1 MNTMKRLYFYG
12 MAFVALV
19 VTANGASQLLAYLLD
34 IVSGRQIAGG
44 VAERVSLGLA
54 LVVVG
59 APLWFFH
66 WAYVQR
72 QVERD
77 RNEGGATLRKLYLY
91 ASMFFAAIIV
101 FVAERSLVIWA
112 LGSDTFDSK
121 WVGQFVMWGA
131 VWAYHWTVERREGEA
146 SPGGRT
152 LRRWYVYVTSVYALV
167 VLGTGIG
174 AVLGLLLGGLYDA
187 LVNVPVLAS
196 ERDLWGRVM
205 HIGLASVVTGGVWWA
220 FHWLYLARDD
230 VDSTLRQVY
239 LYLFAFLGG
248 AITMLVALGA
258 MINAVLRW
266 VLGVPGLPDAAVHFQ
281 AIASSFTVLVI
292 GGLLLGY
299 HWQVVR
305 EESLR
310 ATTRRHGAGRTFG
323 YVMSAL
329 GLGSLAVG
337 IPILIGLLIGLVVPA
352 ARETLAGDDSFRNLL
367 AVALT
372 LLVIGGPLWAWFWP
386 RMQRQVR
393 EVGLEERSALS
404 RCIFI
409 YGVLGVLALAALG
422 SLIGFL
428 FMLLRDLLEGTF
440 SLDFLRN
447 GKWLLGVVLT
457 AGALLP
463 YYLQVLR
470 EDQRAGAEDAPLKK
484 SVTLVV
490 GEQDNELAG
499 RLEEALLAPVRVM
512 RVISPETPVPA
523 VSDEELEAV
532 VEQVRSA
539 ATDRVLVTATDGG
552 IRVYGYR

>member
-34 IVSGRQIAGG
+34 WVSGRQIAGS
-44 VAERVSLGLA
+44 VAEGVSLGLA

-77 RNEGGATLRKLYLY
+77 PSEGGATLRKLYLY
-91 ASMFFAAIIV
+91 GSMFLAAIIV
-101 FVAERSLVIWA
+101 FVAERSQVVWA
-112 LGSDTFDSK
+112 LGSDTFDSI

-131 VWAYHWTVERREGEA
+131 VWAYHWMVERREGEA

-174 AVLGLLLGGLYDA
+174 AALDLLLGGLYDA
-187 LVNVPVLAS
+187 LVNVPLLVS
-196 ERDLWGRVM
+196 ERDLWGRAM
-205 HIGLASVVTGGVWWA
+205 DIGLASVITGGVWWA

-230 VDSTLRQVY
+230 GDSTLRQVY

-248 AITMLVALGA
+248 AITILVALGA
-258 MINAVLRW
+258 MVNAVLRW
-266 VLGVPGLPDAAVHFQ
+266 VLGAPGLSDAALHFR
-281 AIASSFTVLVI
+281 AIPTSFTVLVI

-305 EESLR
+305 EESLHT
-310 ATTRRHGAGRTFG
+310 AERRHGAGRTFS
-323 YVMSAL
+323 YAMSAL
-329 GLGSLAVG
+329 GLGSLAGG
-337 IPILIGLLIGLVVPA
+337 IPILMGLLIGLAVPD
-352 ARETLAGDDSFRNLL
+352 ARESLAGGDSFRNLL

-372 LLVIGGPLWAWFWP
+372 LLVLGVPLWVWFWP
-386 RMQRQVR
+386 RMQRQVS
-393 EVGLEERSALS
+393 EVGLEERRALS
-404 RCIFI
+404 RRIFI

-440 SLDFLRN
+440 SSDFLRD

-457 AGALLP
+457 VGALLS

-470 EDQRAGAEDAPLKK
+470 EDQQAGAEAVPVKK

-490 GEQDNELAG
+490 GEQDRELVR
-499 RLEEALLAPVRVM
+499 RLEEALLARVRIM
-512 RVISPETPVPA
+512 RIASPETPVSA

-539 ATDRVLVTATDGG
+539 ATDRVLVVATEVTV
-552 IRVYGYR
+552 RVFGYR

>member
-19 VTANGASQLLAYLLD
+19 VTANGAAQLLAYLLD
-34 IVSGRQIAGG
+34 LVSGRQIAGG

-54 LVVVG
+54 MVVVG

-66 WAYVQR
+66 WAYAQR

-77 RNEGGATLRKLYLY
+77 PGEGGATLRKLYLY
-91 ASMFFAAIIV
+91 ASMFVGAIIV
-101 FVAERSLVIWA
+101 FVSERSLAIWA
-112 LGSDTFDSK
+112 LGSETFDST
-121 WVGQFVMWGA
+121 WVGQFVMWSA

-187 LVNVPVLAS
+187 LINAPVLVS

-205 HIGLASVVTGGVWWA
+205 HRGLASVVVGSTWWG
-220 FHWLYLARDD
+220 FHWLHLARDD

-248 AITMLVALGA
+248 AITILVALGTI
-258 MINAVLRW
+258 INTVLRW
-266 VLGVPGLPDAAVHFQ
+266 VLGVPGLPDTSVHFHVIPN
-281 AIASSFTVLVI
+281 AFTALVI
-292 GGLLLGY
+292 GGMLLGY

-310 ATTRRHGAGRTFG
+310 ATARRPGAGRSFG
-323 YVMSAL
+323 YVMSAM
-329 GLGSLAVG
+329 GLGSLAAGV
-337 IPILIGLLIGLVVPA
+337 PILIGLLIGLVVPA
-352 ARETLAGDDSFRNLL
+352 ARETIAGDGSFRDVL

-372 LLVIGGPLWAWFWP
+372 LLLLGVPLWAWFWP
-386 RMQRQVR
+386 RMQRQVQ

-404 RCIFI
+404 RRIFI

-428 FMLLRDLLEGTF
+428 FLLLRDLLEGTF
-440 SLDFLRN
+440 SLDFLRE

-470 EDQRAGAEDAPLKK
+470 EDQRAGAETAPVKK

-490 GEQDNELAG
+490 GEQDHELAG
-499 RLEEALLAPVRVM
+499 RLEEALSAPVRVM
-512 RVISPETPVPA
+512 RVMSPETPVPA
-523 VSDEELEAV
+523 VSDEELEAL

-539 ATDRVLVTATDGG
+539 ATDRVLVTTTDGAV
-552 IRVYGYR
+552 RVFGYR

>member
-34 IVSGRQIAGG
+34 LVSGRQIAGG

-77 RNEGGATLRKLYLY
+77 PSEGGATLRKLYLY
-91 ASMFFAAIIV
+91 GSMFLTAIIV
-101 FVAERSLVIWA
+101 FVAERSLVVWA
-112 LGSDTFDSK
+112 LGSDTFDSI

-131 VWAYHWTVERREGEA
+131 VWAYHWMVERREGEA
-146 SPGGRT
+146 SPHGRT

-187 LVNVPVLAS
+187 LVNVPLLAL
-196 ERDLWGRVM
+196 ERELWGRAM
-205 HIGLASVVTGGVWWA
+205 HIGLASVIMGGVWWA

-230 VDSTLRQVY
+230 LDSTPRQVY

-248 AITMLVALGA
+248 VITILVALGA
-258 MINAVLRW
+258 MVNAVLRW
-266 VLGVPGLPDAAVHFQ
+266 VLGAPGLSDAALHFR
-281 AIASSFTVLVI
+281 AVPTSFTVLVI

-310 ATTRRHGAGRTFG
+310 TAARRHGAGRTFG

-329 GLGSLAVG
+329 GLGSLAIG
-337 IPILIGLLIGLVVPA
+337 IPILIGLLIGLAVPD
-352 ARETLAGDDSFRNLL
+352 ARESLAGGDSFRNLL

-372 LLVIGGPLWAWFWP
+372 LLVLGVPLWVWFWP

-393 EVGLEERSALS
+393 EVGLEERRALS
-404 RCIFI
+404 RRIFI

-440 SLDFLRN
+440 SSDFLRD
-447 GKWLLGVVLT
+447 GKWLLGVVLLV
-457 AGALLP
+457 GALLP

-470 EDQRAGAEDAPLKK
+470 EDQQAGAEDAPVKK

-490 GEQDNELAG
+490 GEQDRQLVG
-499 RLEEALLAPVRVM
+499 RLEEALLARVRVM
-512 RVISPETPVPA
+512 RIASPETPVPA

-532 VEQVRSA
+532 LEQVRSA
-539 ATDRVLVTATDGG
+539 ATDRVLVVATEVTV
-552 IRVYGYR
+552 RVFGYR